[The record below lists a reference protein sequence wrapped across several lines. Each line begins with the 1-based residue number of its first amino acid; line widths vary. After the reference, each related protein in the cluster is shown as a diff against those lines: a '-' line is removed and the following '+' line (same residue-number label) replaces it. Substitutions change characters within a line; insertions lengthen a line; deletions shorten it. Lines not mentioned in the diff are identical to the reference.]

1 MITIKGIAMA
11 AMNSGQS
18 LVKSQLGLRMIARTN
33 IRGKVIE
40 AVIEASEMYRHIATV
55 ITQTASAKTEQAV

>member
-11 AMNSGQS
+11 AMNSGHS